1 MAESVTATPGAGTA
15 IDYVG
20 SELEL
25 FAAATQWK
33 DYLHDVLAPFI
44 SGDVA
49 EVGAGIGATTRTLAT
64 APQAR
69 RWTCIEPDGAM
80 FGILS
85 AEAPGLPAP
94 QPVNVHHG
102 VLADFPPE
110 PRFDTI
116 LYIDVLEHIADEAAE
131 LREAVARLR
140 MGGRVVALCPAWQF
154 LFTPFDSAIG
164 HYRRHTK
171 SSLRRSAGPG
181 LIERKAFYLDSVG
194 MLASLAN
201 KLALRQSMP
210 TPAQVQL
217 WDKWLVP
224 ASRLL
229 DPLVGRW
236 LGKSVVLVWEKR

>member
-1 MAESVTATPGAGTA
+1 MAEHAAAAAGAGTA

-20 SELEL
+20 TELEL

-33 DYLHDVLAPFI
+33 GYLRHALTPFI

-49 EVGAGIGATTRTLAT
+49 EVGAGIGATTHALGT
-64 APQAR
+64 APGATH
-69 RWTCIEPDGAM
+69 WTCIEPDGAM
-80 FGILS
+80 FAKLS
-85 AEAPGLPAP
+85 AEAPSLPAP
-94 QPVNVHHG
+94 QPVALHHG
-102 VLADFPPE
+102 VLADLPVAPS
-110 PRFDTI
+110 FDTI

-131 LREAVARLR
+131 LREAEARLR
-140 MGGRVVALCPAWQF
+140 AGGRIVALCPAWQF
-154 LFTPFDSAIG
+154 LFTPFDRAIG
-164 HYRRHTK
+164 HYRRHSK

-201 KLALRQSMP
+201 KLALRQAMP
-210 TPAQVQL
+210 TPAQIQL

-229 DPLVGRW
+229 DPLARRW
-236 LGKSVVLVWEKR
+236 LGKSVVLIWEKQ